1 MSFYPPCPISFIF
14 LKLKILIRL
23 IVLKPGANDTFVYGW
38 DKITKLKNIGEKKTI
53 EL

>member
-1 MSFYPPCPISFIF
+1 MSNFIHF
-14 LKLKILIRL
+14 LKPKILIRL

-38 DKITKLKNIGEKKTI
+38 DKITKLKNIGEKKII